1 MLPQDCPRR
10 VNPAA
15 ALSEAGRKTPFFGG
29 ISSYAGLRTAY
40 EPNFR
45 REPNKMISVSS
56 FICARLGKR
65 MAAAGL
71 SVALCLSAASAW
83 AATEFKLSNQF
94 PPNHHVSAGMR
105 VFADKV
111 AEYSNGDLSVKIYDS
126 GSLYRD
132 AEIVKAIRSGST
144 EVGLVPINKWSGMIP
159 AVDIFDLPFSFPK
172 LSYLKDFLD
181 GSAQLF
187 DESFAKYGTKV
198 LFWVDYGY
206 VQFFNSKRPL
216 KMPEDF
222 KGLTIRAYSA
232 GDAETLKVLGAAPTI
247 ISSAEMYMALQRGTI
262 DGADTGMPAAISRKV
277 VEVQK
282 YMTVANYAVAEF
294 LVQANLKWWNGL
306 TADQQSAIMK
316 AAADAEA
323 YIRNKVADAEAEA
336 QETIAKAGLEVHTL
350 TADELAAF
358 IKATA
363 PVRETYLKNSGE
375 LGAKLLPIADSV
387 RR

>member
-1 MLPQDCPRR
+1 
-10 VNPAA
+10 
-15 ALSEAGRKTPFFGG
+15 
-29 ISSYAGLRTAY
+29 
-40 EPNFR
+40 
-45 REPNKMISVSS
+45 MISVSCS
-56 FICARLGKR
+56 MCARMGKHL
-65 MAAAGL
+65 AAA
-71 SVALCLSAASAW
+71 ALAGAVCLFASSAW
-83 AATEFKLSNQF
+83 AAMEFKLSNQF
-94 PPNHHVSAGMR
+94 PPNHHLSAGMR

-111 AEYSNGDLSVKIYDS
+111 AEYSRGELAVKIYDS

-144 EVGLVPINKWSGMIP
+144 EMGLVPVNKWSGMIP
-159 AVDIFDLPFSFPK
+159 AVDVFDLPFAFPRASI
-172 LSYLKDFLD
+172 LQGFVDEA
-181 GSAQLF
+181 GPLF
-187 DESFAKYGTKV
+187 DEAFARYGAKV
-198 LFWVDYGY
+198 MFWVDYGY

-216 KMPEDF
+216 KTPEDF

-232 GDAETLKVLGAAPTI
+232 GDAETLKALGAAPTI

-282 YMTVANYAVAEF
+282 YMTLANYAVAEF

-306 TADQQSAIMK
+306 TPEQQNAITK

-323 YIRNKVADAEAEA
+323 YIREKVATAEADA
-336 QETIAKAGLEVHTL
+336 QATIAKAGIAIHVPSEE
-350 TADELAAF
+350 ELAAF
-358 IKATA
+358 IQATT

-375 LGAKLLPIADSV
+375 LGAKLLPIADKA

>member
-1 MLPQDCPRR
+1 
-10 VNPAA
+10 
-15 ALSEAGRKTPFFGG
+15 
-29 ISSYAGLRTAY
+29 
-40 EPNFR
+40 
-45 REPNKMISVSS
+45 MISVSCS
-56 FICARLGKR
+56 MFARMGKYA
-65 MAAAGL
+65 AAAGL
-71 SVALCLSAASAW
+71 AGALCLFASSSW
-83 AATEFKLSNQF
+83 AVTEFKLSNQF

-105 VFADKV
+105 VFAEKV
-111 AEYSNGDLSVKIYDS
+111 AEYSGGELAVKIYDS

-144 EVGLVPINKWSGMIP
+144 EVGLVPVNKWSGMIP
-159 AVDIFDLPFSFPK
+159 AVDIFDLPFAFPK
-172 LSYLKDFLD
+172 LSYLKNFLD
-181 GSAQLF
+181 GSASLF
-187 DESFAKYGTKV
+187 DEAFSRYGAKT

-282 YMTVANYAVAEF
+282 YMTLANYAVAEF

-306 TADQQSAIMK
+306 KQEQRDAIAK

-323 YIRNKVADAEAEA
+323 YIREKVAAAEAEA
-336 QETIAKAGLEVHTL
+336 QETIAKAGIAIHIPDAE
-350 TADELAAF
+350 ELAAF
-358 IKATA
+358 VKATS

-375 LGAKLLPIADSV
+375 LGAKLLPLADGAC
-387 RR
+387 R